1 MIWIGIIIAIFA
13 ILEIK
18 FSPRIDI
25 VESEPNYYKVLLWY
39 SIKSKYEKTIIKNY
53 ITLFKFYND

>member
-39 SIKSKYEKTIIKNY
+39 SIKSKYEGEVARDH
-53 ITLFKFYND
+53 ITLIKFKK